1 MSQRR
6 RQVTD
11 GLRRLAMV
19 ALLVLLWGCAGGG
32 GNTDSGRVSVSDQTG
47 STDDTIVSMDF
58 DTVDYDDIDVSDITV
73 EVPPELKGYRRAYEE
88 DDPAI
93 SRQEGTSEPA
103 VGGSMAVTARDPVAA
118 RVGFKVLRA
127 GGNAGDAAFAV
138 GATISVTEPW
148 FSHMLGGGT
157 WALYRDARGRVEAL
171 DGAGTIGSLAEAT
184 FFRNP
189 ENLREHGMEW
199 TIVPGA
205 WDAWMVW
212 LDRYGTMELD
222 DLLAPAID
230 LAENGAP
237 AGRTMVGWIT
247 QQEASIASRPH
258 SAAVF
263 LPGGAVPSAGDTIV
277 QSDLARTLKIIVQ
290 AYRTARPEG
299 RQAAFQAA
307 RDVYYRGPIG
317 RAVAAH
323 ARENRGSLADDD
335 FSTYTALFREPLV
348 TAFDDWVLY
357 TSPPGSQGA
366 VMAMALNT
374 IQEALSPDAYWNQPE
389 TVHIVAE
396 AMNLAHIDKHFY
408 MGDPDSIDIPL
419 DELLSREHA
428 ARQARRIRPDSALQ
442 WPQPGGLEAGHHNTT
457 TFSVVDADGNA
468 AAITT
473 SVGAQFVVAG
483 NTGIVVNQRLQN
495 VFYDDD
501 NPNRLVPGRRVRHTV
516 NPYMAELPG
525 KQLVVGGNTGYD
537 TQPQGQ
543 IQQFL
548 NIARFDANAQEAVSR
563 PRYIVHSFP
572 DITYPH
578 TVRNELA
585 LEWGYDRTVQTAL
598 EERGHRVSRGAIF
611 GNANVIVVDLANGGV
626 EAGGDHRGENLALAQ

>member
-1 MSQRR
+1 MIRR
-6 RQVTD
+6 PGIVVAVTF
-11 GLRRLAMV
+11 
-19 ALLVLLWGCAGGG
+19 LVMGGCAGDGG
-32 GNTDSGRVSVSDQTG
+32 TEHNVAAEGEAGDPRTVEMDY
-47 STDDTIVSMDF
+47 DDL
-58 DTVDYDDIDVSDITV
+58 DYDDIDVSDVTV
-73 EVPPELKGYRRAYEE
+73 EVPPELQGYREAFESA
-88 DDPAI
+88 DPTV
-93 SRQEGTSEPA
+93 SRQSGTDEPA

-118 RVGFKVLRA
+118 RVGFKVLQA

-212 LDRYGTMELD
+212 LERYGTMELD
-222 DLLAPAID
+222 DLLAPAVD

-258 SAAVF
+258 SAAIF
-263 LPGGAVPSAGDTIV
+263 LPGGAVPSVGETIV
-277 QSDLARTLKIIVQ
+277 QMDLARTLKIIVQ

-317 RAVAAH
+317 RSVAAH
-323 ARENRGSLADDD
+323 ARENRGSLIDDD
-335 FSTYTALFREPLV
+335 FSSYTALFREPLV

-366 VMAMALNT
+366 VMAMTLNT

-396 AMNLAHIDKHFY
+396 AMNLAHIDKHYY
-408 MGDPDSIDIPL
+408 MGDPDSMDIPL

-428 ARQARRIRPDSALQ
+428 ARQVRRIRPDSALQ
-442 WPQPGGLEAGHHNTT
+442 WPQPGGLEAGLKAGHHNTT
-457 TFSVVDADGNA
+457 TFSVVDSDGNA

-525 KQLVVGGNTGYD
+525 KRLVVGGNTGYD

-598 EERGHRVSRGAIF
+598 EARGHRVSRGAIF
-611 GNANVIVVDLANGGV
+611 GNANVIIVDLAVGGV
-626 EAGGDHRGENLALAQ
+626 EAGADHRGENLALAQ